1 MASYRKNEA
10 REWAREKL
18 RGVANVVIPS
28 YTSDLKAL
36 NEAGI
41 RHDIRKEIELGFGG
55 TLLVSEVAITLEEY
69 GQFFEWSHDEAK
81 GKLQLIHHAMFNTLE
96 ENIEAAHIA
105 EANGAELV
113 LLCYPVNF
121 YAETSQDIYDY
132 TKAFCDN
139 TNLAVML
146 FQVPHWGFQRV
157 HGSDIEPALIRRLID
172 DCPNIA
178 AVKAE
183 GGMPSIMGFVECHR
197 LFGKEIVI
205 SCPLEKDMLA
215 FAQMVPVQFSGT
227 SNTEYFGPMIPRI
240 FDLLQKGEFDEAT
253 KLYWQIQ
260 PARRA
265 NQATRAYMAQTSV
278 LNRMQ
283 WKYQAWLNGFNGG
296 PMRQPSMRVTDPSMA
311 TLRTGLARSGIKP
324 TELHDRE
331 FYIGRNPVEVR
342 RGQAAGGAARGLRLR
357 IPAGGPSPLSDGV
370 LASRRRDA
378 IRREANMRACRL
390 LPLAV
395 LRIVIDCQ
403 RRAGTGAGGPD
414 HLSVRRGRLGRRC
427 WRG

>member
-1 MASYRKNEA
+1 M
-10 REWAREKL
+10 
-18 RGVANVVIPS
+18 
-28 YTSDLKAL
+28 
-36 NEAGI
+36 
-41 RHDIRKEIELGFGG
+41 
-55 TLLVSEVAITLEEY
+55 SEVAITLEEY

-81 GKLQLIHHAMFNTLE
+81 GKLQLIHHAMFDTLE
-96 ENIEAAHIA
+96 ENIEAAQIA

-215 FAQMVPVQFSGT
+215 FAQLVPVQFSGT

-240 FDLLQKGEFDEAT
+240 FSLLQKGEFDEAT
-253 KLYWQIQ
+253 QALLAD
-260 PARRA
+260 PA
-265 NQATRAYMAQTSV
+265 
-278 LNRMQ
+278 
-283 WKYQAWLNGFNGG
+283 
-296 PMRQPSMRVTDPSMA
+296 
-311 TLRTGLARSGIKP
+311 
-324 TELHDRE
+324 
-331 FYIGRNPVEVR
+331 
-342 RGQAAGGAARGLRLR
+342 GAARQPGDQRLHG
-357 IPAGGPSPLSDGV
+357 ADQ
-370 LASRRRDA
+370 
-378 IRREANMRACRL
+378 RAQ
-390 LPLAV
+390 PHAV
-395 LRIVIDCQ
+395 EVP
-403 RRAGTGAGGPD
+403 GAG
-414 HLSVRRGRLGRRC
+414 STASTAARCAGRRC
-427 WRG
+427 A